1 MENRF
6 EPEISLEHSDRAM
19 VAQTVATPGW
29 KIINRILR
37 SEVDKYLI
45 ALINVDES
53 DDKAIVAAHKLSKA
67 AAQVYAASMA
77 RVNYEVQQFIAVS
90 GTPAEPVD
98 ITEGLIDL
106 GPASSTLADLDFDNQ
121 SLEEGIEL

>member
-6 EPEISLEHSDRAM
+6 EPEFSLEHSDRAM
-19 VAQTVATPGW
+19 VAQTVASPGW
-29 KIINRILR
+29 KVINRILR

-45 ALINVDES
+45 ALININES

-67 AAQVYAASMA
+67 AAQVYTAAMA
-77 RVNYEVQQFIAVS
+77 RINHEVNQFIAVS
-90 GTPAEPVD
+90 GPPTEPVD
-98 ITEGLIDL
+98 MTEGLIDL
-106 GPASSTLADLDFDNQ
+106 GPASSTLADLDYDNQ